1 MAGWDGRDL
10 LLDRDG
16 DLVPVPPPVP
26 AGSRYPLAIRDFVT
40 YLDQPG
46 GSGRYLIIQNQDG
59 TTTTI
64 DLTLDSAVV
73 TKDLHTEIISLES
86 VIGTNPFM
94 APGAST
100 VGASIRYLYN
110 YKADLTHTHR
120 HFMSKNLTADDHPQ
134 YMRHDGA
141 RPFRAPVTAPG
152 AVSAHE
158 LINLSQ
164 AKAAGLTYTQ
174 VQSIITNTL
183 AAQKLVPGDHNI
195 TGPDN
200 RRWKMAGGVA
210 QGYTDSNGN
219 LWVDLS
225 PARFNGILSFN
236 FMKMPFPGGSMLG
249 WYAYQY
255 MEDQLIL
262 MALSNSGAMI
272 QFIEDIRVD
281 RQALVCMCW
290 LALGI

>member
-1 MAGWDGRDL
+1 
-10 LLDRDG
+10 
-16 DLVPVPPPVP
+16 VPVPPPVP
-26 AGSRYPLAIRDFVT
+26 ASSRYPLAIRDFVT

-46 GSGRYLIIQNQDG
+46 GAGRYLIVQNSDG

-73 TKDLHTEIISLES
+73 TKDVQTEIVSLEQT
-86 VIGTNPFM
+86 IGTKPFM
-94 APGAST
+94 TPGAST
-100 VGASIRYLYN
+100 VGASIQYLYN
-110 YKADLTHTHR
+110 YMADRTHNHR
-120 HFMSKNLTADDHPQ
+120 HFMSKSLTADDHPQ
-134 YMRHDGA
+134 YMPVNGSRA
-141 RPFRAPVTAPG
+141 FRAPVTAPG
-152 AVSAHE
+152 AKTANE

-164 AKAAGLTYTQ
+164 AKIAGLTYTQ
-174 VQSIITNTL
+174 VQATINNTL
-183 AAQKLVPGDHNI
+183 AAQKLVPGEHNI

-210 QGYTDSNGN
+210 QGYTDGNGN

-225 PARFNGILSFN
+225 PAKFNGILSFN
-236 FMKMPFPGGSMLG
+236 YMKMPFPGGSMLG

-255 MEDQLIL
+255 MEDQLVL

-272 QFIEDIRVD
+272 QFIEDIAVD

-290 LALGI
+290 IALGI